1 MDEAAAASIALNCRD
16 AGLCT
21 KSGEEKG
28 VMKRH
33 QDSFQPRAFIFIESA
48 AKSLEASTLDHNDH
62 LRDFFLE
69 PSLDRAL
76 VAVVGLDDRFRFDLD
91 EEVERP

>member
-16 AGLCT
+16 AG
-21 KSGEEKG
+21 
-28 VMKRH
+28 
-33 QDSFQPRAFIFIESA
+33 
-48 AKSLEASTLDHNDH
+48 

>member
-16 AGLCT
+16 AGLYT
-21 KSGEEKG
+21 MSGEEKG
-28 VMKRH
+28 ESEKAAFQTVRDHFH
-33 QDSFQPRAFIFIESA
+33 QGEKQKQNKTKTF
-48 AKSLEASTLDHNDH
+48 DHNPH
-62 LRDFFLE
+62 LRDFFRE

-91 EEVERP
+91 DEVERP